1 MRKKWCVARE
11 GQRPRSLP
19 IGAGLVKSDRPRPR
33 PTSHPHRSRAQVQ
46 EDRVPPIAGVGRAGR
61 HPPGRPRRR
70 RAVCALRRQPGAQ
83 RARTRALAQLLPP
96 RPAHTPRLSLS
107 LNSPDAEPARA
118 AMVAARMKRMVGGG
132 GVERESEERGAGCR
146 EKVETVR
153 RSEHALS
160 PSRPVGRVFRLAP
173 PQPPLIPSSSSSSP
187 ASPFF
192 QSPVQGLPISSTR
205 PGRGHPLPPTPSPA
219 GERSMQLIARRSR
232 ISFQFFFSGER
243 RELLPRARGGRGEGA
258 GGGGCVPQRVHG
270 HHLQP
275 FIGRANRKESIPKRP
290 PWRRPRKASTPPSLV
305 LLAHSTREGERLS
318 PLPSSSAPAPAP
330 PSRPPSSLFFP
341 TARKHRRAGRV
352 HTRRPA
358 SRAGSG

>member
-258 GGGGCVPQRVHG
+258 GGGGAYPSGCTAITSSPSSDAQTERKAYPNALPGGVPGKQARRPLSSSSRTAQERERG
-270 HHLQP
+270 CLLSP
-275 FIGRANRKESIPKRP
+275 PLALPRP
-290 PWRRPRKASTPPSLV
+290 PRRPALPP
-305 LLAHSTREGERLS
+305 
-318 PLPSSSAPAPAP
+318 PSSSP
-330 PSRPPSSLFFP
+330 PP
-341 TARKHRRAGRV
+341 
-352 HTRRPA
+352 
-358 SRAGSG
+358 